1 MDHYKHSKPSKYPK
15 ASPGALL
22 SPKKEMEK
30 ATLRTAMT
38 RGATTAV
45 HGKKKVKRQFPSS
58 AQMAAVSARNK
69 KRRKK
74 KY

>member
-45 HGKKKVKRQFPSS
+45 HRKKKVKRQFPSQ
-58 AQMAAVSARNK
+58 AKMRAMAAK
-69 KRRKK
+69 KRKRK
-74 KY
+74 